1 MQQLHQRVVAQAQAE
16 KVIRGHKL
24 RVDTT
29 VTETNIH
36 YPTDSVLLGD
46 SVRVLTRFMRQITE
60 VVGEMGEKMRNRQ
73 RSVGRRLIEIGR
85 ASRGRGP
92 QMQKKLEQGYRK
104 LLGSTGQVVA
114 QAKRFSQ
121 EIGQGV
127 KRSSDVLQQAAL
139 EDLKKEIDT
148 MLPRVQQVVR
158 QTRAR
163 IFQGITNSAGKIVS
177 LFEHTTEIIR
187 KGKPGKPTEF
197 GKMIKVQ
204 EAENQIIV
212 AYEVYDQRPADSKLL
227 LPAIEQH
234 QQRLGVVP
242 RVAAGDAGFF
252 SAANETAAQK
262 LGVAQVAVPFL
273 GTQSAQRRKRQKER
287 WFRPAQKWRIGC
299 EGRISVLKRR
309 HGLRRCLYKGDAGM
323 HRWVGLGV
331 IADNLINIG
340 RVLTARLT
348 AKKSAS
354 DAP

>member
-1 MQQLHQRVVAQAQAE
+1 M
-16 KVIRGHKL
+16 
-24 RVDTT
+24 
-29 VTETNIH
+29 
-36 YPTDSVLLGD
+36 
-46 SVRVLTRFMRQITE
+46 
-60 VVGEMGEKMRNRQ
+60 
-73 RSVGRRLIEIGR
+73 
-85 ASRGRGP
+85 
-92 QMQKKLEQGYRK
+92 
-104 LLGSTGQVVA
+104 A

-127 KRSSDVLQQAAL
+127 KGSSDVWQQAAL

-187 KGKPGKPTEF
+187 KGKPGQPTEF
-197 GKMIKVQ
+197 GKMIQVQ

-287 WFRPAQKWRIGC
+287 WFRQAQKWRIGC